1 MTITIDRKVL
11 VILGVIAI
19 LAGLVAL
26 MICASNSYQELQ
38 RSVAQLTADINQYT
52 TATMTHDEVYEQLE
66 RESDELGIALEK
78 ILEAYLL
85 IVRELMDYELAQRI
99 VAIAAEIARS
109 TGLDLAQE
117 AQGLAD
123 GYIYGAIETEDGRL
137 IPVEK
142 RNN

>member
-99 VAIAAEIARS
+99 VAIAAEIVRS